1 MQACT
6 GVTVKAW
13 VIREPGGPEKLRL
26 EEMPVP
32 APRPG
37 WALIRVRAFG
47 LNRSEW
53 FTRRGDSPTVK
64 FPRVLGIECVGE
76 IVDAGGLA
84 AEPGST
90 VAAIMGGMG
99 RQFDG
104 SYAEYTLVPHESVFS
119 LHTRMPWERLGA
131 LPEMLQTTHGS
142 LYTALEIDR
151 AKSLLVRGGTSSI
164 GMAALALAKMAG
176 LRVGTTTRDPK
187 KAAEL
192 TAAGAD
198 EVWIDNGALAHQIT
212 SGSGR
217 PYDRV
222 LELVGTTTLLDSLRC
237 VGRGGIVCMTGM
249 LGGSWV
255 LDRFHPMGDVPT
267 AVKLTSYSG
276 EAADLTPAQLQNYV
290 DLVETGKLAVRTG
303 PVFRFENLIQAHTLM
318 DENRA
323 GGKIVV
329 RGPDGT

>member
-1 MQACT
+1 M
-6 GVTVKAW
+6 KAW
-13 VIREPGGPEKLRL
+13 VIREPGGPEKFRL

-32 APRPG
+32 EPRRG
-37 WALIRVRAFG
+37 WTLIRVRAFG

-76 IVDAGGLA
+76 IVDSGGLS
-84 AEPGST
+84 AEPGTT

-104 SYAEYTLVPHESVFS
+104 SYAEYTLVPHECVFP
-119 LHTRMPWERLGA
+119 LHTKLPWERLAA

-142 LYTALEIDR
+142 LYAALEIDR
-151 AKSLLVRGGTSSI
+151 AESLLIRGGTSSI
-164 GMAALALAKMAG
+164 GMAALALAKKAG

-198 EVWIDNGALAHQIT
+198 EVWVDQGALAEQIR
-212 SGSGR
+212 SGSGD

-222 LELVGTTTLLDSLRC
+222 LELVGATTLLDSLRC
-237 VGRGGIVCMTGM
+237 VGRGGIVCMTGI

-255 LDRFHPMGDVPT
+255 LERFQPMGDIPT

-276 EAADLTPAQLQNYV
+276 EAADMTPAQLQDYV
-290 DLVETGKLAVRTG
+290 DLVETDKLEIQTG
-303 PVFRFENLIQAHTLM
+303 PVFEFEELIEAHRLM

-329 RGPDGT
+329 RGSEGA